1 MGSDWQRKLNRELKK
16 ETLKEFEGWSHN
28 DLVEAIMQLRGENTD
43 LEEQLTTYNNSGAK
57 KDPNSELNETM
68 FQQEWSYVT
77 KIHFL
82 LALHQKPLTS
92 RDIGVYL
99 SKLDSHYKDYTTPQY
114 NLYVH
119 LSRAAKSGR
128 IKKIKL
134 LGIKMI
140 YFALPEWVDKEGTLL
155 EFYNEQIKPFRL
167 PTINQ

>member
-1 MGSDWQRKLNRELKK
+1 MGSDWQRKLNRELKN

-43 LEEQLTTYNNSGAK
+43 LEEQLISKNASRSEKGQ
-57 KDPNSELNETM
+57 NSELNESM
-68 FQQEWSYVT
+68 FRQEWSYVT

-82 LALHQKPLTS
+82 LALHQQPLTS
-92 RDIGVYL
+92 RGIDGYL

-134 LGIKMI
+134 AGIKKV
-140 YFALPEWVDKEGTLL
+140 YFALPEWVDSEGSLL
-155 EFYNEQIKPFRL
+155 RQFKDL
-167 PTINQ
+167 INQFL